1 MYHILFTQTKFYI
14 DYSFC
19 LSFIKDD
26 LIDFFLIFNLNE
38 MPKEASLIK
47 KKNIIFNYIIG
58 LFLFYLLVSKKE
70 GQDML

>member
-47 KKNIIFNYIIG
+47 KKNIIFNYITG

>member
-14 DYSFC
+14 DYSFY

-47 KKNIIFNYIIG
+47 KKNIIFNYVIG

>member
-14 DYSFC
+14 DYSFY

-47 KKNIIFNYIIG
+47 KKNIIFNYII
-58 LFLFYLLVSKKE
+58 
-70 GQDML
+70 

>member
-1 MYHILFTQTKFYI
+1 MYQILFTQTKFYI

>member
-14 DYSFC
+14 DYSFY

-47 KKNIIFNYIIG
+47 KKNIIFNYITG